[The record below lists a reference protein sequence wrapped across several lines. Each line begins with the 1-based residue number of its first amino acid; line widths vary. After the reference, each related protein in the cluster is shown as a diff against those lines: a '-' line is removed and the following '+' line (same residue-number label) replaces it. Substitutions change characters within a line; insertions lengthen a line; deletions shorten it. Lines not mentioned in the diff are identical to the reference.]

1 MAGHTVFQTIEQIMG
16 AFLMLLILLDVF
28 LTVLYARMDTG
39 IISPRV
45 AHVVW
50 WVFSV
55 LSKPFGRRRGVI
67 LSYCG
72 PVILV
77 MLVLVWA
84 LGLAVA
90 AGLIIHPELG
100 TSVRATVGETTTRD
114 FVAAMYAGGSS
125 ISIVGANS
133 FTPHTPAFRVIYLF
147 NSLVGICVTSLTLMY
162 LMQVY
167 SALSRR
173 NTLALHV
180 HLSSGQNADAAEM
193 IAGLGPEGKF
203 TIGYPDLSTLAG
215 EMTQAREAHHF
226 YPVLFY
232 FRFRAPFYSVSRFT
246 LVALDAATLIKSA
259 LDDKEYG
266 WFKKSGAVEQLWS
279 SSTLLLR
286 TLSRTFVYPNDD
298 ELRPEID
305 EEVREL
311 WRRRYF
317 LALQRLRQA
326 GIRTVDDEARGA
338 QEYVDLRS
346 QWNKGVAAIG
356 PMLAYSEEEVDPVIH
371 RLRTS
376 QTKDSLTPFVRPT
389 KLRYR

>member
-1 MAGHTVFQTIEQIMG
+1 MTALQWIEQILG
-16 AFLMLLILLDVF
+16 ASIMLLILVDVF

-45 AHVVW
+45 ARVVW

-72 PVILV
+72 PAILVILV
-77 MLVLVWA
+77 VVWA
-84 LGLAVA
+84 LGLAFS

-100 TSVRATVGETTTRD
+100 TSVRATFGETTTRD
-114 FVAAMYAGGSS
+114 FIAAMYAGGSS
-125 ISIVGANS
+125 ISVVGANS
-133 FTPHTPAFRVIYLF
+133 FTPHTAAFRMIYLF
-147 NSLVGICVTSLTLMY
+147 NSLVGISITSLTLTY

-167 SALSRR
+167 SALNRR
-173 NTLALHV
+173 NTLALNV
-180 HLSSGQNADAAEM
+180 HLASAQNGDAAEL

-203 TIGYPDLSTLAG
+203 TIGYPELSTLAG
-215 EMTQAREAHHF
+215 EMTQAKEAHHF

-232 FRFRAPFYSVSRFT
+232 FRFRDPYYSLSRFT
-246 LVALDAATLIKSA
+246 LVSLDAATLIKSA

-266 WFKKSGAVEQLWS
+266 WLKKSGAVEQLWS
-279 SSTLLLR
+279 SATLLLK
-286 TLSRTFVYPNDD
+286 TLSRTFVYDAD
-298 ELRPEID
+298 EHWPEAD

-317 LALQRLRQA
+317 FALHRLRQA
-326 GIRTVDDEARGA
+326 GIRTIDDEQRGA
-338 QEYVDLRS
+338 QDYIELRS
-346 QWNKGVAAIG
+346 QWNKGIAAIG

-371 RLRTS
+371 RLRKS
-376 QTKDSLTPFVRPT
+376 QTNDSLTPFALPS